1 MSATDPQTIEQVSAG
16 GVVFREI
23 GDGIEIAIV
32 RIVPEL
38 RWQLPKGIIDKGE
51 TIEEAATREVR
62 EESGLVADLLAP
74 IDTIEY
80 WFTAT
85 RNGERRRYHKYVHF
99 FLMRFV
105 SGDTSDHDDEVD
117 ESRWVPVDEAL
128 SMLAFKSERDVVA
141 KAAEMIP
148 GL

>member
-1 MSATDPQTIEQVSAG
+1 MSPTETQTIEQVSAG

-23 GDGIEIAIV
+23 GDEVEIAIV

-51 TIEEAATREVR
+51 TIEEAAIREVR
-62 EESGLVADLLAP
+62 EESGLVADLVAP

-80 WFTAT
+80 WFTAS

-105 SGDTSDHDDEVD
+105 SGKTSDHDDEVD
-117 ESRWVPVDEAL
+117 ESRWVRVDEAL

>member
-62 EESGLVADLLAP
+62 EESGLVHR
-74 IDTIEY
+74 Y
-80 WFTAT
+80 KKWRAT
-85 RNGERRRYHKYVHF
+85 
-99 FLMRFV
+99 
-105 SGDTSDHDDEVD
+105 
-117 ESRWVPVDEAL
+117 PL
-128 SMLAFKSERDVVA
+128 S
-141 KAAEMIP
+141 
-148 GL
+148 

>member
-1 MSATDPQTIEQVSAG
+1 
-16 GVVFREI
+16 
-23 GDGIEIAIV
+23 
-32 RIVPEL
+32 
-38 RWQLPKGIIDKGE
+38 
-51 TIEEAATREVR
+51 
-62 EESGLVADLLAP
+62 
-74 IDTIEY
+74 
-80 WFTAT
+80 
-85 RNGERRRYHKYVHF
+85 
-99 FLMRFV
+99 MRFV